1 MVQTKK
7 ISKHIIPIFKEC
19 TLDSIEISLINNWR
33 KSIENINGADTHKNQ
48 IIGYMQE
55 ILKYAVN
62 NYNLDNKIASK
73 LQKQVILIELQKL
86 DDNLTIFLKK
96 ASKT

>member
-1 MVQTKK
+1 
-7 ISKHIIPIFKEC
+7 
-19 TLDSIEISLINNWR
+19 
-33 KSIENINGADTHKNQ
+33 
-48 IIGYMQE
+48 MQE

-62 NYNLDNKIASK
+62 NYNLNNKIASK